1 MKLSVTLLASVLV
14 LTGATALQTGCA
26 STQTRQ
32 STGEMVD
39 DAAITTKVKAAFV
52 KDPLVKALDVKV
64 DTFKGTVQLSGFVD
78 TAEQKTRAEQLAAG
92 INGVSSVK
100 NNISIKSATT
110 P

>member
-1 MKLSVTLLASVLV
+1 MKLSIPLLASVLV

-52 KDPLVKALDVKV
+52 RDPLVKALDVSV
-64 DTFKGTVQLSGFVD
+64 DTFKGTVQLSGFVNSAEEKAK
-78 TAEQKTRAEQLAAG
+78 AEQIARSV
-92 INGVSSVK
+92 NGVMNVQ
-100 NNISIKSATT
+100 NNISVK
-110 P
+110 